1 MPKVNGFRMRSWFL
15 VGVVMMGFA
24 SCTNDGGTTQ
34 QKIDSLEQKID
45 TTLEK
50 AADSINVKA
59 KELKERIKD
68 KWDDRK
74 DSAGKQDF
82 LKKDSTVK
90 Q

>member
-1 MPKVNGFRMRSWFL
+1 MPKVNGFGMKNWFL
-15 VGVVMMGFA
+15 AGLVLMVFA

-68 KWDDRK
+68 KWENRK
-74 DSAGKQDF
+74 DSANHRDS
-82 LKKDSTVK
+82 LTKDSTNK
-90 Q
+90 

>member
-15 VGVVMMGFA
+15 VGVVMMVFA

-34 QKIDSLEQKID
+34 QKFDSLEKKID

-74 DSAGKQDF
+74 DSADKQDF
-82 LKKDSTVK
+82 IKKDSTVK